1 METNMKINITG
12 ELTNVGGRILDLI
25 DAVAELQAKNEE
37 LVNTNTLLIKENERV
52 KTENEGL
59 KLKLKLMK
67 TKPNETAV
75 AVSELET
82 FAQQN
87 EIKMTVVPAA
97 VEVAAAAIIEEKK
110 EEKKEVKTNGAAAAA
125 SGNITA
131 VKPTSFKNAVKGE
144 DKETDA
150 RRKQEEEDAAVA
162 MRLQHLETPGATVV
176 DPRPFKKEQ
185 KKKNTFNREVDGGF
199 DPTKLIIDWIDA
211 LKNPSNE
218 EDEVFEYPEQFT
230 CDKRID
236 NGAFN
241 LFKRIGAM
249 VHRMNEFVKD
259 SEKDNNIAL
268 NDGEM
273 TISNAKSLIFG
284 NLNIEN
290 IFTTQEVGKQDIFVL
305 TPEAIA
311 EIEKI
316 KSNPNAKRAALLMG
330 QYINKVINPE
340 LSA

>member
-1 METNMKINITG
+1 METEIKINITG

-37 LVNTNTLLIKENERV
+37 LVNTNTLLKRENERIN
-52 KTENEGL
+52 TENEGL

-67 TKPNETAV
+67 TKSTETAV
-75 AVSELET
+75 AVSELES
-82 FAQQN
+82 FAQKN
-87 EIKMTVVPAA
+87 EIKMTVVPVA
-97 VEVAAAAIIEEKK
+97 VEVAAAPIIEEKK
-110 EEKKEVKTNGAAAAA
+110 EEKKEMKTNGAAAAA
-125 SGNITA
+125 SSNTTA
-131 VKPTSFKNAVKGE
+131 AKPTSFKNAVKGE
-144 DKETDA
+144 DKKTEA
-150 RRKQEEEDAAVA
+150 KLKQEEEDAAVA
-162 MRLQHLETPGATVV
+162 MCIQQHETPGATIV
-176 DPRPFKKEQ
+176 DPRLFKRVQ
-185 KKKNTFNREVDGGF
+185 KKNSFNREVDGGF
-199 DPTKLIIDWIDA
+199 DPTKLVIDWIDA

-230 CDKRID
+230 CDKRVD

-273 TISNAKSLIFG
+273 TIHRARTLIFG
-284 NLNIEN
+284 DLNIEN
-290 IFTTQEVGKQDIFVL
+290 IFTTEEVGKQDIFVL
-305 TPEAIA
+305 TSEAIA

-316 KSNPNAKRAALLMG
+316 KTNPNAKRAALLMG

>member
-1 METNMKINITG
+1 METEIKINITG

-25 DAVAELQAKNEE
+25 DGVAELQAKNEE
-37 LVNTNTLLIKENERV
+37 LVNTNALLIKENERI

-67 TKPNETAV
+67 TKPTETAV
-75 AVSELET
+75 AVSELES
-82 FAQQN
+82 FAQKN
-87 EIKMTVVPAA
+87 EIKMTVVPVA
-97 VEVAAAAIIEEKK
+97 VEVAAAPIIEEKK
-110 EEKKEVKTNGAAAAA
+110 EEKKKEVKMNGAAAAA
-125 SGNITA
+125 SSNTTA
-131 VKPTSFKNAVKGE
+131 AKPTSFKNAVKGE
-144 DKETDA
+144 DKKTEA
-150 RRKQEEEDAAVA
+150 KLKQEEEDAAVA
-162 MRLQHLETPGATVV
+162 MCIQQHETPGATIV
-176 DPRPFKKEQ
+176 DPRPFKREQ
-185 KKKNTFNREVDGGF
+185 KKNSFNREVDGGF
-199 DPTKLIIDWIDA
+199 DPTKLVIDWIDA

-230 CDKRID
+230 CDKRVD

-305 TPEAIA
+305 TPQAIA

-316 KSNPNAKRAALLMG
+316 KTNPNAKRAALLMG

>member
-1 METNMKINITG
+1 METEIKINITG

-25 DAVAELQAKNEE
+25 DGVAELQAKNEE
-37 LVNTNTLLIKENERV
+37 LVNTNTLLKRENERIN
-52 KTENEGL
+52 TENEGL

-67 TKPNETAV
+67 TKSTETAV
-75 AVSELET
+75 AVSELES
-82 FAQQN
+82 FAQKN
-87 EIKMTVVPAA
+87 EIKMTVVPVA
-97 VEVAAAAIIEEKK
+97 VEVAAAPIIEEKK
-110 EEKKEVKTNGAAAAA
+110 EEKKEMKTNGAAAAA
-125 SGNITA
+125 SSNTTA
-131 VKPTSFKNAVKGE
+131 AKPTSFKNAVKGE
-144 DKETDA
+144 DKKTEA
-150 RRKQEEEDAAVA
+150 KLKQEEEDAAVA
-162 MRLQHLETPGATVV
+162 MCIQQHETPGATII
-176 DPRPFKKEQ
+176 DTRLFKRVQ
-185 KKKNTFNREVDGGF
+185 KKNSFNREVDGGF
-199 DPTKLIIDWIDA
+199 DPTKLVIDWIDA

-230 CDKRID
+230 CDKRVD

-305 TPEAIA
+305 TPQAIA

-316 KSNPNAKRAALLMG
+316 KTNPNAKRAALLMG